1 MRKQLLAACEAI
13 AMAQPK
19 RAPDYTSCG
28 KEVLRDGEHFADAAS
43 PDIAAALADVLNG
56 QVLLNVAPERA
67 DEIAGVLWS

>member
-1 MRKQLLAACEAI
+1 MSERFI
-13 AMAQPK
+13 A
-19 RAPDYTSCG
+19 CG

-43 PDIAAALADVLNG
+43 PQIAAALADVLNG